1 MDASYKLH
9 PWWWFGEP
17 AVGVGVP
24 GYNWEG
30 GVLWLALRHFL
41 GVEMEE
47 VPEGLNGDGLAF
59 ADNGICLGDWAL
71 CMVLQFVHV
80 ASASVNGIH
89 RADADEEPYAFW
101 HMLRWCSCPYEELHF
116 FCMNGLARQLAVHG
130 CCHRAV
136 LEMVKDV
143 GCLAHATCAWL
154 RPRRADKTAHGRMP
168 ERLFP
173 LIVHRELPEVL
184 VDQGAARSLCGSA
197 EGIQPSVIGI
207 GPLELPLHR

>member
-9 PWWWFGEP
+9 PWWWFEEP

-24 GYNWEG
+24 GYNWESG
-30 GVLWLALRHFL
+30 GVLWLVLRHFL

-47 VPEGLNGDGLAF
+47 VPEGLNGDGLF
-59 ADNGICLGDWAL
+59 FDDNGICLGDRAL

-101 HMLRWCSCPYEELHF
+101 HMLGWCSCPYEELHF
-116 FCMNGLARQLAVHG
+116 FCMDGLARQLAVHG

-136 LEMVKDV
+136 LEVVKDV

-154 RPRRADKTAHGRMP
+154 RP
-168 ERLFP
+168 
-173 LIVHRELPEVL
+173 
-184 VDQGAARSLCGSA
+184 
-197 EGIQPSVIGI
+197 
-207 GPLELPLHR
+207 